1 VRTDKYVLWRRYAAY
16 YRAHGMLLAVVAAAG
31 AAQSFAYVPL
41 AAVLRRTFDVVLPA
55 RDRAGLWI
63 AVGELLALQI
73 FTLAL
78 GWCIRT
84 TALRVGQGVVSQLRR
99 ECLQRLYELPRQ
111 FHTSADAERLH
122 VTLVYEINWIEGMSN
137 ALVLRILP
145 AALCAAVLF
154 FLLFWTEPRYA
165 IIIAVCA
172 PGLFVANRLMVRT
185 AWLRQDRLRRAFRE
199 FSRGV
204 RFAIA
209 AMDVTKAQAAEAVEL
224 NRQNANV
231 EVLRSVS
238 LDLSRFDSVQQLLQ
252 GALLLA
258 GTVAVL
264 LAGGWAAAAGRATG
278 GQIMAFYVMTALFA
292 AQARTIV
299 DAVPAVRMGLRAFA
313 QTAGLLQI
321 PDREPYQGS
330 GIVERLENLR
340 LENVAFAY
348 PGGPV
353 VLEDASLAIA
363 RGERVALIGANGGG
377 KSTLLFLILGLYR
390 PSRGSLAVN
399 GRPFDALDM
408 RSVRARI
415 AVVPQA
421 PFLFADTIHANV
433 GYGAVETSEPE
444 IRQALEWAGAAS
456 FVDSLPDG
464 LDTQIGEQ
472 GVRLSGGQRQR
483 LAIARA
489 LLRRPDL
496 LILDEPTNHLD
507 EDGVSGLMDSLDRLP
522 FQPAVIV
529 VSHEERVLRHADEAW
544 RLESGRLVR
553 TAVACES

>member
-1 VRTDKYVLWRRYAAY
+1 
-16 YRAHGMLLAVVAAAG
+16 MVAAAG
-31 AAQSFAYVPL
+31 AAQSFLYVPL
-41 AAVLRRTFDVVLPA
+41 AAVLRRTFDTVLPA
-55 RDRAGLWI
+55 RDRAGLRT
-63 AVGELLALQI
+63 AVGELLALQM
-73 FTLAL
+73 FSLAL

-84 TALRVGQGVVSQLRR
+84 TALRAGQAVVSQLRR

-111 FHTSADAERLH
+111 FHTGADAERLH

-145 AALCAAVLF
+145 ATLCATVLF
-154 FLLFWTEPRYA
+154 VLLFWTEPRYA
-165 IIIAVCA
+165 VIIAVCA
-172 PGLFVANRLMVRT
+172 PGLFVANRLMARS
-185 AWLRQDRLRRAFRE
+185 AWLRQDRLRRAFQE

-209 AMDVTKAQAAEAVEL
+209 AMDLTKAQAAEAVEL
-224 NRQNANV
+224 SRQSANV

-252 GALLLA
+252 SALLLA

-264 LAGGWAAAAGRATG
+264 LAGGWAVAAGRATG

-292 AQARTIV
+292 SQARTIV
-299 DAVPAVRMGLRAFA
+299 DSVPAVRMGLRAFA

-321 PDREPYQGS
+321 PEREPYQGS
-330 GIVERLENLR
+330 ETVERLENLC
-340 LENVAFAY
+340 LENVGFAY
-348 PGGPV
+348 PGGRP
-353 VLEDASLAIA
+353 VLEDATLEIG
-363 RGERVALIGANGGG
+363 RGERIALIGDNGSG

-390 PSRGSLAVN
+390 PCRGSLAVN
-399 GRPFDALDM
+399 GRPYDGLDM
-408 RSVRARI
+408 RSLRARV

-421 PFLFADTIHANV
+421 PFLFADTIRANV
-433 GYGAVETSEPE
+433 GYGVGKISGPA
-444 IRQALEWAGAAS
+444 IREALEWAGAAS
-456 FVDSLPDG
+456 FVDALPDG

-489 LLRRPDL
+489 LLRHPDL

-507 EDGVSGLMDSLDRLP
+507 EDGVSGLMESLDRLP
-522 FQPAVIV
+522 FRPAVIV
-529 VSHEERVLRHADEAW
+529 VSHEWRVLRHTDGAW
-544 RLESGRLVR
+544 RLEGGRLHR
-553 TAVACES
+553 AAVECGS